1 MKIIDVSSNQGVID
15 WPAVA
20 SDGVTDV
27 FIRLSLGYGDLD
39 KMALHNSQEA
49 EKAGIR
55 VSYYHFAYP
64 DRRTGTVEGDA
75 KQEAQYFVSWAC
87 DTYPAPHWLAVDLE
101 PWGNQKDTPLN
112 RQEFLLWVKTFIQEV
127 TALTGVVP
135 LLYSYTPYLNAK
147 LPGDHGLGM
156 VPLWVANY
164 GKVSTPPL
172 PIGWDRFF
180 MWQYSS
186 DGAVKGISTAVDI
199 NRTGGELILK

>member
-20 SDGVTDV
+20 QDGVTDV
-27 FIRLSLGYGDLD
+27 IIRLSLGYADVD
-39 KMALHNSQEA
+39 KAASKNSQEA
-49 EKAGIR
+49 AKAGIR

-64 DRRTGTVEGDA
+64 DRRTGTAEGDA
-75 KQEAQYFVSWAC
+75 KQEAQYFAGMAHGGA
-87 DTYPAPHWLAVDLE
+87 YPPPRWLAVDLE

-112 RQEFLLWVKTFIQEV
+112 RQEFLFWVKTFIQEV

-135 LLYSYTPYLNAK
+135 FIYSYAPYLNAK
-147 LPGDHGLGM
+147 LPADHGLGL

-164 GKVSTPPL
+164 GKVATPPL
-172 PIGWDRFF
+172 PLGWDRYF

-186 DGAVKGISTAVDI
+186 DGAVEGISTAVDL
-199 NRTGGELILK
+199 NKLARE